1 MLDLPIFRVLG
12 AFLVKVLICI
22 KKVKLAFFQK
32 STKTFY
38 DDKNCTVQVMSSKGL
53 LDIILDIITV
63 LFTFILLFLV
73 IYH

>member
-22 KKVKLAFFQK
+22 KKVKLAFLEKYQN
-32 STKTFY
+32 FY